1 MIDICQLSIEI
12 SAFLSMHRTY
22 VGIDV
27 QVIHCEQ
34 LAHTRTHK
42 KACYINSFSM
52 LIALLFF
59 FISLAIYHWT
69 PLSMFELVLTI
80 DGMYK
85 Y

>member
-12 SAFLSMHRTY
+12 SAFLSMHRTIY

-34 LAHTRTHK
+34 LAHTRT
-42 KACYINSFSM
+42 YINSFSM
-52 LIALLFF
+52 LTALLFF

-69 PLSMFELVLTI
+69 PLIIFELVLTI
-80 DGMYK
+80 DGMYE